1 MPHEHIFHV
10 AQRAVTLRD
19 FVQGQRALI
28 MSGREFCE
36 PVEGLTYAHL
46 DALLEAI
53 EKHAGE
59 LVGPAGLLEIRSAEL
74 LAIKPEGTT

>member
-1 MPHEHIFHV
+1 MPQEIFNV
-10 AQRAVTLRD
+10 AQKAVTLRD

-53 EKHAGE
+53 EKQANE
-59 LVGPAGLLEIRSAEL
+59 LVGPTGLLEIRSANL
-74 LAIKPEGTT
+74 MAIKPGGTT